1 MSKINSIKY
10 IANYYK
16 DKQYN
21 KTIEELSELST
32 SISRYIGTINSKNPI
47 KADKEKYRNEIIE
60 ETADVYVMLA
70 QIKYLLG
77 CENQVST
84 TIEYKIDRQL
94 ERIRKEKMQFG
105 RTREERNFK

>member
-1 MSKINSIKY
+1 MNPIKY

-32 SISRYIGTINSKNPI
+32 SISRYIGAINSKHTV
-47 KADKEKYRNEIIE
+47 KADTEKYRNEIIE

-70 QIKYLLG
+70 QVKYLLG
-77 CENQVST
+77 CENQVRA

-94 ERIRKEKMQFG
+94 ERIRKEKQCG
-105 RTREERNFK
+105 RTREERYFE